1 MEIKTY
7 MTRGVANLLV
17 GSGKIQSLFVLV
29 LNCAIMEYS
38 VILDAHCYNV
48 IRYPRDRKSV
58 V

>member
-17 GSGKIQSLFVLV
+17 ENGKIRSLFVLV
-29 LNCAIMEYS
+29 LSFAIMEYS
-38 VILDAHCYNV
+38 I
-48 IRYPRDRKSV
+48 DRKSV